1 MVWATREAQPQ
12 ISEKQSSFDK
22 TLSKSVDQVN
32 SKSKAHLEMIIRYA
46 YVGHAVNQALFHFI
60 FYELISSLQ
69 LYEID
74 TITIPI
80 EQREKPEVDRD

>member
-22 TLSKSVDQVN
+22 SLRKSVDHGQVN
-32 SKSKAHLEMIIRYA
+32 SKSKAHLEMIIGYV
-46 YVGHAVNQALFHFI
+46 YVGHAVNQALFYFI

-69 LYEID
+69 LYEVD
-74 TITIPI
+74 TFFLFLRSSF
-80 EQREKPEVDRD
+80 QRN